1 MMHIEISM
9 IHQWEIKSVVVKM
22 RFYEKKLSD
31 SGKIAHVLKHSYI
44 LCVVMELYI
53 FFMKVTYVLDTEQ
66 LYYSFNP
73 NQYLFA
79 WYIME
84 VSLMK
89 DIPKHKTEQDTLM
102 MMEVVLYQN
111 N

>member
-66 LYYSFNP
+66 LYYSYYP
-73 NQYLFA
+73 SQYLFTL
-79 WYIME
+79 YIMR
-84 VSLMK
+84 VIIMK
-89 DIPKHKTEQDTLM
+89 NKQKYKTEQDTMTM
-102 MMEVVLYQN
+102 MVVV
-111 N
+111 